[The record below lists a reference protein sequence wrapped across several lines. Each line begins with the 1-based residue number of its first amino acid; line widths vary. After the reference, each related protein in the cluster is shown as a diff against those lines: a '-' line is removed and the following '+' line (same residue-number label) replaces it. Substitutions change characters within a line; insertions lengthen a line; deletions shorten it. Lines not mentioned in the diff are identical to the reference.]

1 MRPKL
6 GELNFGHVYAA
17 NEVREREDFEKYFY
31 DLNSITDSIINKKLI
46 NVVLGRKGTGKTLLA
61 HYLAKSLTTEKHIST
76 VESLKDIEFHELY
89 HYGTDEVSSKKY
101 SQLFRWMLLINVSK
115 TLIKHKNSFSE
126 DRHEAVD
133 MLDHFLKCF
142 GFNMRQLQP
151 QKIVEKTTTLS
162 KKASAS
168 FFKIIKLGSD
178 DVESSK
184 EERRTYIDCIEELE
198 DFIVNLLV
206 DSNVRFTVFYDDLD
220 IRFENSNAYKD
231 GILSYLSASSELNY
245 RFIDEK
251 IESKIVTLFRADI
264 FDVLSAPNLNQILEG
279 NAISLNW
286 DAHSTYE
293 TEIFPMVIHKIR
305 PYLKGKLKAKSSD
318 SIFDEMVDNK
328 ICNEPSRAY
337 ILHRSL
343 GRPRDVIKMLSLVS
357 SRYPSCDKFN
367 SHLFKAIESD
377 YSKYLLKEI
386 KNEMIGH
393 FNQTQIDYIFRIVTR
408 VQKRC
413 FTKYA
418 ILSFFEEEMLIEH
431 KLSVDRILHGL
442 FKVGAI
448 CHLKKNSVQ
457 GGSDQRYHSYLTED
471 YQLLIDDSTQFE
483 IHQGLW
489 NVLQIKPPTNR
500 FH

>member
-6 GELNFGHVYAA
+6 GDLNFGHVYAA
-17 NEVREREDFEKYFY
+17 NEVRERDDFEKYFY
-31 DLNSITDSIINKKLI
+31 DLNSITDSIKNDKLI

-61 HYLAKSLTTEKHIST
+61 HCLAKSLTTERHISS
-76 VESLKDIEFHELY
+76 VESLQDIEFHELY

-115 TLIKHKNSFSE
+115 TLIKHRNAFSE
-126 DRHEAVD
+126 ERHEAVD
-133 MLDHFLKCF
+133 VLDHFLKCF
-142 GFNMRQLQP
+142 GFNMRQLRP
-151 QKIVEKTTTLS
+151 QKIVEKTTTFS
-162 KKASAS
+162 KKASAG
-168 FFKIIKLGSD
+168 FFRIISLGSD
-178 DVESSK
+178 DVESAK
-184 EERRTYIDCIEELE
+184 EEKRTYIDCIEELE

-206 DSNVRFTVFYDDLD
+206 DSDVRFTVFYDDLD
-220 IRFENSNAYKD
+220 IRFENSDAYKD
-231 GILSYLSASSELNY
+231 GILSYLSAASELNY

-279 NAISLNW
+279 NAIRLNW
-286 DAHSTYE
+286 DAHCTSE
-293 TEIFPMVIHKIR
+293 TEIFPMVIHKIK
-305 PYLKGKLKAKSSD
+305 PYLKGKLKSKEPD
-318 SIFDEMVDNK
+318 IIFDEMVDDK

-357 SRYPSCDKFN
+357 NRYPACDKFN
-367 SHLFKAIESD
+367 SHLFNTVENE
-377 YSKYLLKEI
+377 YSKYLLKEV

-393 FNQTQIDYIFRIVTR
+393 FNQAQIDFIFSVITRI
-408 VQKRC
+408 QKRC

-418 ILSFFEEEMLIEH
+418 ILGFFDDEMLTEY
-431 KLSVDRILHGL
+431 KLTVDRVLHGL

-457 GGSDQRYHSYLTED
+457 GGRDQRYHSYLTED

-483 IHQGLW
+483 IHVGLW
-489 NVLQIKPPTNR
+489 NVLQIKPPKNR